1 MGYPGTMAR
10 QAYATDL
17 TDAQWAVL
25 APLLP
30 PARWWGR
37 PRTVDLREVINA
49 ILYVTRT
56 GCRWRDLPH
65 DFPKASTVYYYFT
78 RYLDEAWWEAIND
91 ALRVQL
97 REEAGR
103 NADPS
108 AVIIDSQSVKST
120 AIPGERGYDAG
131 KKVNGRKRSLIVD
144 TMGLLMRV
152 VVHAADLSDLVGGKL
167 VAALVQRLTSTIQ
180 TVFGDQHYGGQ
191 FAAQVQHDYGW
202 TVEVKQ
208 RPPDAT
214 GFVVIAK
221 RWVVERTFGWLTWY
235 RRLSKDYEQ
244 YLDVSEAFIYIAMI
258 HLMLR
263 RLKPAAT
270 L

>member
-1 MGYPGTMAR
+1 M
-10 QAYATDL
+10 
-17 TDAQWAVL
+17 
-25 APLLP
+25 
-30 PARWWGR
+30 
-37 PRTVDLREVINA
+37 REVINA

-56 GCRWRDLPH
+56 GIRWRDLPH

-78 RYLDEAWWEAIND
+78 RYLDEAWWEAVND
-91 ALRVQL
+91 ALRVHL
-97 REEAGR
+97 RQQAGR
-103 NADPS
+103 TDDPS

-167 VAALVQRLTSTIQ
+167 VANLVHGLTTTI
-180 TVFGDQHYGGQ
+180 TKVFGDQHYGGQ
-191 FAAQVQHDYGW
+191 FVAYAQQEYGW
-202 TVEVKQ
+202 EVEVKQ
-208 RPPDAT
+208 RPADAE
-214 GFVVIAK
+214 GFVVVAK
-221 RWVVERTFGWLTWY
+221 RWIVERTFGWLTWY

-244 YLDVSEAFIYIAMI
+244 YLDVSEAFIYVAMI

-263 RLKPAAT
+263 RLKPTVT

>member
-1 MGYPGTMAR
+1 M
-10 QAYATDL
+10 
-17 TDAQWAVL
+17 
-25 APLLP
+25 
-30 PARWWGR
+30 
-37 PRTVDLREVINA
+37 
-49 ILYVTRT
+49 
-56 GCRWRDLPH
+56 
-65 DFPKASTVYYYFT
+65 
-78 RYLDEAWWEAIND
+78 
-91 ALRVQL
+91 
-97 REEAGR
+97 
-103 NADPS
+103 
-108 AVIIDSQSVKST
+108 KST

-131 KKVNGRKRSLIVD
+131 KQVNGRKRSLIVD

-167 VAALVQRLTSTIQ
+167 VAALVQRLTTTIQ

-191 FAAQVQHDYGW
+191 FAEQVRRDYGW

-208 RPPDAT
+208 RPPDAD

-221 RWVVERTFGWLTWY
+221 RWVVERTFGWLTWF

-244 YLDVSEAFIYIAMI
+244 YVDVSEAFIYIAMI

-263 RLKPAAT
+263 RLKPAGT

>member
-1 MGYPGTMAR
+1 MRYGAAMTRKPYP
-10 QAYATDL
+10 TDL

-25 APLLP
+25 EPLLP
-30 PARWWGR
+30 PAPWWGR
-37 PRTVDLREVINA
+37 PRTVDMREVINA

-78 RYLDEAWWEAIND
+78 HYLDEAWWEAIND

-152 VVHAADLSDLVGGKL
+152 VVHAADVSDLVGGKL
-167 VAALVQRLTSTIQ
+167 VAALVQRLTTTIRI
-180 TVFGDQHYGGQ
+180 VFGDQHYGGQ
-191 FAAQVQHDYGW
+191 FAEHAHQQHGW
-202 TVEVKQ
+202 EVEVKQ
-208 RPPDAT
+208 QPAGAA
-214 GFVVIAK
+214 GFVVVAK
-221 RWVVERTFGWLTWY
+221 RWIVERTLGWLTWY

-244 YLDVSEAFIYIAMI
+244 YPDVSEAFIYVAMI

-263 RLKPAAT
+263 RLKPAGT